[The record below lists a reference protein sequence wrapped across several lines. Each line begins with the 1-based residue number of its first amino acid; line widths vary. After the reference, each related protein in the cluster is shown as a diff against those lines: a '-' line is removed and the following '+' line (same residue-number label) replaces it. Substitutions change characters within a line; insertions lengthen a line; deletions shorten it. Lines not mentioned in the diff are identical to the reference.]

1 MGLIV
6 IHAPL
11 TVFLGTRF
19 PQIAEGIKAWKEIL
33 MLIAFVLL
41 TIDYIRRKALS
52 AAFND
57 RLLWLIRGYVIL
69 HLVLLLVYRLPVN
82 AVIAGLMIDLR
93 YLVYFLLV
101 YLFLKIYPSY
111 KESFLR
117 VAMTGAVIVVGF
129 AGLQLALPHNFLAY
143 FGYGDTTIQPYIT
156 IDRNP
161 AFVRENSTLRG
172 PNPLGA
178 YAIMVLSGVAAYWV
192 MQRKRLNDNTRT
204 TLIFFAIAGLISL
217 IVSYARSAWLG
228 AVIALVAVFAIKN
241 KGIVTWRKAGY
252 VAVATVIFG
261 ALVYGARSSSLV
273 QNTLI
278 HNNPTTGSLVDSNT
292 QHLESV
298 TSGLASMFTHPFGQG
313 VGSTGSASL
322 FTDNPTVVENQFLF
336 VAHEVGWLGLAL
348 FVAITWMVL
357 ARLWSKRSDWMAL
370 TAFSSG
376 IGLIVVG
383 LLLPVW
389 ADDTV
394 SIVWWGL
401 AAVILADGKGTNG
414 KATNKKTKRTA

>member
-1 MGLIV
+1 MGLIA

-11 TVFLGTRF
+11 TVFFGAQF
-19 PQIAEGIKAWKEIL
+19 PQIAVGIKAWKEVL
-33 MLIAFVLL
+33 MLMAFVLL
-41 TIDYIRRKALS
+41 TIDYIRRKAVR
-52 AAFND
+52 AEFKD
-57 RLLWLIRGYVIL
+57 KLLRLIRAYVVL
-69 HLVLLLVYRLPVN
+69 HLLLLMVHRLPIN

-93 YLVYFLLV
+93 YLIYFLLV
-101 YLFLKIYPSY
+101 YLFLKAYPVY

-117 VAMTGAVIVVGF
+117 VAMTGAAIVVGF
-129 AGLQLALPHNFLAY
+129 AVLQLVLPHNFLAY

-156 IDRNP
+156 IDKNP
-161 AFVRENSTLRG
+161 EFVRENSTLRG

-178 YAIMVLSGVAAYWV
+178 YAVMVLSSVAAYWV
-192 MQRKRLNDNTRT
+192 GQRKKLNDNTRT
-204 TLIFFAIAGLISL
+204 ILIFFAIAGLISL

-228 AVIALVAVFAIKN
+228 AIIALAAVFAIKN
-241 KGIVTWRKAGY
+241 KGVVTWRKAGY
-252 VAVATVIFG
+252 IAGGVVIIS
-261 ALVYGARSSSLV
+261 ALVYGARSSDLV
-273 QNTLI
+273 QNALI
-278 HNNPTTGSLVDSNT
+278 HNNPTTGASVDSNT

-298 TSGLASMFTHPFGQG
+298 TSGLISMLTHPLGQG

-336 VAHEVGWLGLAL
+336 VAHEAGWLGLVL

-357 ARLWSKRSDWMAL
+357 ARLWRKRSDWMAL
-370 TAFSSG
+370 AAFSSG
-376 IGLIVVG
+376 IGLVVVG

-401 AAVILADGKGTNG
+401 AAVVLVDGKETNG
-414 KATNKKTKRTA
+414 KSTNKKAKRTT